1 MVDRDI
7 HNSDSRNPTVQRSK
21 SIGARLHFS
30 YTGKKT
36 EIRGSSSS
44 RPKLS
49 DTVGG
54 STTVGNSI
62 VGSNRLLRQ
71 STFDYSHLTSTP
83 STLSPPIPRRST
95 QVYNEPVVIPKV
107 ESASLFPR
115 TTNSRVSQEVPYF
128 YAEASSAPMSSS
140 SHLAAKNI
148 TQATSPTLLPSP
160 PPPRAQNLGDAPP
173 PVAQTTQYNRNY
185 GNNSYSA
192 YSSYDPSKRVTP
204 ADTSPR
210 IQDPR
215 PPDIPRHHSLAPVD
229 LNQSPSPI
237 RRTQKEVYPHS
248 RRQTSTNFPTAPET
262 THLPVHSL
270 APVET
275 ARRSPSPV
283 RRARIELDP
292 RSRRQTTT
300 AFPTTAETTYLPVR
314 EYSRLPNPLL
324 SVAREPTPT
333 SAPKP
338 LSLNSQNPRLRS
350 QDRRHM
356 TIGYT
361 QNQYQV
367 IQRAREEIR
376 AETERQ
382 ENEIKAKLQAERR
395 AEDQKRFEERRRI
408 REASEL
414 EARKRVEES
423 ARLEAERLAL
433 EAVMRA
439 AQPPDEDADVEKF
452 IQNLNQRIQDS
463 RDSKNLQGALVG
475 RHQIPNPATNAENLT
490 NALNEEEEK
499 AVEGHNDQ
507 VGMSTQ
513 NAATADSSEV
523 RTFLDRLKE
532 MKIDKNQNRKKFAE
546 KFYDPEDDD
555 SELNSVTSMSSF
567 LSTVPEED
575 PDTTSLDNQFY
586 LIADSQP
593 NHTPTLQPR
602 VISYIHDMVDGI
614 LSCLNKADFE
624 NVIIDTQKT
633 SSQLYDEDLYAD
645 ATNYNHRAISETAR
659 QFFTPQS
666 SPVDETN
673 TNDFYNDSL

>member
-21 SIGARLHFS
+21 SIVGGARLHFS
-30 YTGKKT
+30 YTGKET
-36 EIRGSSSS
+36 EIRGGSSS

-49 DTVGG
+49 DTVG
-54 STTVGNSI
+54 STTAGSST
-62 VGSNRLLRQ
+62 VGSSRLPRQ

-83 STLSPPIPRRST
+83 SVLSPPIARRST
-95 QVYNEPVVIPKV
+95 HVYNEPAAVIPKIDT
-107 ESASLFPR
+107 ASLLSPR
-115 TTNSRVSQEVPYF
+115 TTRVSQEVPYF
-128 YAEASSAPMSSS
+128 YAEASSAPISSS
-140 SHLAAKNI
+140 SHSAAKNI
-148 TQATSPTLLPSP
+148 TQATSPTLLSSP
-160 PPPRAQNLGDAPP
+160 APRRAQNLGEAPP
-173 PVAQTTQYNRNY
+173 PVAQTAQYNRNY

-210 IQDPR
+210 IQT
-215 PPDIPRHHSLAPVD
+215 PPPPEVPRHYSLAPAD
-229 LNQSPSPI
+229 
-237 RRTQKEVYPHS
+237 
-248 RRQTSTNFPTAPET
+248 
-262 THLPVHSL
+262 
-270 APVET
+270 T
-275 ARRSPSPV
+275 ARRSPSPI
-283 RRARIELDP
+283 RRSHEEVDP
-292 RSRRQTTT
+292 RSRRQTATT
-300 AFPTTAETTYLPVR
+300 FSTAPGTTYLPGHSLAPVGINRSPSPVRRTHGEVDPRSRRQTATIFPTAPETTYLPVR
-314 EYSRLPNPLL
+314 EYSRAPNPLL
-324 SVAREPTPT
+324 SVAREPAPT

-338 LSLNSQNPRLRS
+338 LSINSQNPRPRS

-356 TIGYT
+356 TIGFT
-361 QNQYQV
+361 PNQYQD
-367 IQRAREEIR
+367 IQKAKEEIR

-382 ENEIKAKLQAERR
+382 ENVIKAKLEAKRR
-395 AEDQKRFEERRRI
+395 AEDLKRLEERRRI
-408 REASEL
+408 TGAAER

-475 RHQIPNPATNAENLT
+475 RHQIPNHATNAENLT
-490 NALNEEEEK
+490 NALNEEEK
-499 AVEGHNDQ
+499 KVEGHNDQ
-507 VGMSTQ
+507 MSTQ
-513 NAATADSSEV
+513 NAAAVDSSEV

-532 MKIDKNQNRKKFAE
+532 MKIDENQNRRKFAE

-555 SELNSVTSMSSF
+555 SELNSVASMNSF

-593 NHTPTLQPR
+593 NNTPTLQPR

-614 LSCLNKADFE
+614 LSSLNKTDFA

-633 SSQLYDEDLYAD
+633 SSQLYDQDLYAD

>member
-7 HNSDSRNPTVQRSK
+7 HNSESRNPTVQRSK
-21 SIGARLHFS
+21 SIVGGARLHFS
-30 YTGKKT
+30 YTGKET
-36 EIRGSSSS
+36 EIRGGSSS
-44 RPKLS
+44 RLKLS
-49 DTVGG
+49 DTVG
-54 STTVGNSI
+54 STTVGSST
-62 VGSNRLLRQ
+62 VGSSRLPRQ

-83 STLSPPIPRRST
+83 STVLSPPILRRST
-95 QVYNEPVVIPKV
+95 HVYNEPAAVIPKV
-107 ESASLFPR
+107 DTASLLSPR
-115 TTNSRVSQEVPYF
+115 TTRVSQEVPYF
-128 YAEASSAPMSSS
+128 YAEASSAPISSS
-140 SHLAAKNI
+140 SHSAAKNI
-148 TQATSPTLLPSP
+148 TQATSPTLLSSP
-160 PPPRAQNLGDAPP
+160 PPRRAQNLGEAPP

-215 PPDIPRHHSLAPVD
+215 PPDIPPHHSLAPVGI
-229 LNQSPSPI
+229 N
-237 RRTQKEVYPHS
+237 
-248 RRQTSTNFPTAPET
+248 
-262 THLPVHSL
+262 
-270 APVET
+270 
-275 ARRSPSPV
+275 RSPSPV
-283 RRARIELDP
+283 RRTHGEVDP

-300 AFPTTAETTYLPVR
+300 HFSTTPVTTYLPFHSLASVDINRSPSPVRRPHGEVDPRSRRQTATIFPTAPETTYLPVR
-314 EYSRLPNPLL
+314 EYSRAPNPLL
-324 SVAREPTPT
+324 SVAREAA

-338 LSLNSQNPRLRS
+338 LSINSQNPRPRS

-356 TIGYT
+356 TIGFT
-361 QNQYQV
+361 PNQYQD
-367 IQRAREEIR
+367 IQKAKEEIR

-382 ENEIKAKLQAERR
+382 ENEIKAKLEAERR
-395 AEDQKRFEERRRI
+395 AEDLKRLEERRRI
-408 REASEL
+408 TEAAER

-475 RHQIPNPATNAENLT
+475 RHQIPNHATNAENLT
-490 NALNEEEEK
+490 NALNEEEK
-499 AVEGHNDQ
+499 KVEGHNDQ
-507 VGMSTQ
+507 MSTQ
-513 NAATADSSEV
+513 NAAAVDSSEV

-532 MKIDKNQNRKKFAE
+532 MKIDENQNRRKFAE

-555 SELNSVTSMSSF
+555 SELNSVASMNSF

-593 NHTPTLQPR
+593 NNTPTLQPR

-614 LSCLNKADFE
+614 LSSLNKADFA

-633 SSQLYDEDLYAD
+633 SSQLYDQDLYAD